1 MDAVDV
7 SPAASETLDLI
18 EPDERADL
26 ERLVR
31 SLVGAGGGA
40 GDGARLVAALEH
52 LAPLY
57 VDARVAG
64 LCHEGGLERV
74 QDAFREGVHS

>member
-31 SLVGAGGGA
+31 SLVGAGG
-40 GDGARLVAALEH
+40 GARLVAALEH